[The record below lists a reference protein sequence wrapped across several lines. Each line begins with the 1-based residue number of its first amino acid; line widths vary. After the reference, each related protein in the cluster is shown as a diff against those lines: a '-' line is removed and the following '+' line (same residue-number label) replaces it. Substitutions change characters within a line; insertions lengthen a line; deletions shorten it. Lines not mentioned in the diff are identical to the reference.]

1 MLLNVKKEKLYR
13 TILWIGVIVL
23 IITLFVSAILRITEL
38 AATLKSGQMPFPN
51 SIEYGYA
58 QKPLLTLLHILPGMI
73 FLVLGALQFV
83 KKIRKNYINFH
94 RWSGRIY
101 LMLGLVIGISAIIMS
116 ITIRFGGYAESSA
129 NIIFGSF
136 FLFSLGKA
144 YSSIRR
150 KDFVLHREWMI
161 RAYAIGLAVATMRP
175 IIGLFFAFTDIP
187 FHEFFGYIFWI
198 AFILHAFVAEKW
210 IRFTRLKV

>member
-1 MLLNVKKEKLYR
+1 MRKYEKLIR
-13 TILWIGVIVL
+13 ALLWSGVIIL
-23 IITLFVSAILRITEL
+23 IFTLFVSAIMRTSALLETMRT
-38 AATLKSGQMPFPN
+38 GNMPFSG

-58 QKPLLTLLHILPGMI
+58 KNPFLTLLHILPGMI

-83 KKIRKNYINFH
+83 KKIRLNYINFH

-101 LMLGLVIGISAIIMS
+101 LSLGLVIGLSAIAMS
-116 ITIRFGGYAESSA
+116 YTIRFGGYVETAA
-129 NIIFGSF
+129 VTVFGSF

-144 YSSIRR
+144 YCHIRR
-150 KDFVLHREWMI
+150 KEFASHREWMI

-175 IIGLFFAFTDIP
+175 IIGLFFAFSNIP

-210 IRFTRLKV
+210 IRYTRLKV